1 MIKQLKTLIN
11 SQRTAIFILLILN
24 LLQLRELGLMRIQ
37 LIELELKVSSLE
49 EHVKNNENGSRQ

>member
-1 MIKQLKTLIN
+1 MIKQLKKLIN

-37 LIELELKVSSLE
+37 LIELELKLSSLE

>member
-1 MIKQLKTLIN
+1 MIKQLKKLIN

-49 EHVKNNENGSRQ
+49 EHVKNSENGSRQ

>member
-1 MIKQLKTLIN
+1 MIKKLKTLIN

-37 LIELELKVSSLE
+37 LIELELKVSSLQ

>member
-37 LIELELKVSSLE
+37 LNELELKVSSLE

>member
-1 MIKQLKTLIN
+1 MIKKLKTLIN

>member
-1 MIKQLKTLIN
+1 MIKQLKKLIN

-37 LIELELKVSSLE
+37 LIELELKVSSLQ

>member
-1 MIKQLKTLIN
+1 MIKQLKTLIK
-11 SQRTAIFILLILN
+11 SQRAAIVLLLILN

-37 LIELELKVSSLE
+37 LIELELKVSSLQ